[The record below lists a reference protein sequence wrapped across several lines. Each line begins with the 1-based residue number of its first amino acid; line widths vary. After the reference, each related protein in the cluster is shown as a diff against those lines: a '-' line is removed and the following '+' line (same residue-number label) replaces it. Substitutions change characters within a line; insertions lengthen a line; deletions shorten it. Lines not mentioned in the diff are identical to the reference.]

1 MVLKSSSIDATYF
14 ALVIFFVPMIFCL
27 LEMISTGNAPTTASC
42 SNGSRVGSAK
52 GTHQHEGGFG
62 ARDSAL
68 IHPTRP
74 ILIMKHSQ
82 YHKRG
87 NAKNASYFEFDS
99 FEFVS
104 DFVLR
109 ISSLPFRSG

>member
-14 ALVIFFVPMIFCL
+14 ALVILFVPLIFCL
-27 LEMISTGNAPTTASC
+27 LEMISTGDAPTTASC
-42 SNGSRVGSAK
+42 SNGRYK
-52 GTHQHEGGFG
+52 GGLSEPNQHEGGFG
-62 ARDSAL
+62 PRDSAL